1 MSDYISVISRA
12 SDRYGNLLIEFLEAY
27 SLNGLREATE
37 EQLKQFIHKKH
48 LDIREK
54 GGNRYEQKPV

>member
-1 MSDYISVISRA
+1 MSDYISVISKA
-12 SDRYGNLLIEFLEAY
+12 SDRYGDLLLEFLETY
-27 SLNGLREATE
+27 SLHGLREATD

-54 GGNRYEQKPV
+54 GGNRCEQRPI